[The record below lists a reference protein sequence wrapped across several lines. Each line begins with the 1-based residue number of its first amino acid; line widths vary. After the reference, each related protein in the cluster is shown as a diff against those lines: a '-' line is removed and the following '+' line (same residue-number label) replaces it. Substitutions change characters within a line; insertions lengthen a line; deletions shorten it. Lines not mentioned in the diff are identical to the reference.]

1 MSAHWLSEIAGAN
14 TAFRDRIDLQA
25 LPDSGLNQRLV
36 ITCMD
41 PRINLEAI
49 GLESPLPDGTRS
61 SNVGVIRT
69 AGARIDRRS
78 LFVALYWAN
87 VTEIV
92 VLGHTNCAVQA
103 AHPSVPVMSD
113 RMRDRVPGSE
123 SARFREEI
131 GATNNDLREW
141 IRTFKDLDQGV
152 IDEVAYIK
160 ALPFTGPDLI
170 VHGLTYDVTTGVVAV
185 VVKGN

>member
-1 MSAHWLSEIAGAN
+1 MSAHWLSEIADAN
-14 TAFRDRIDLQA
+14 TTFRDRIDPQS
-25 LPDSGLNQRLV
+25 LPDSGPNQRLV

-49 GLESPLPDGTRS
+49 GIGAAQPDGTNS
-61 SNVGVIRT
+61 SSIGVIRT

-92 VLGHTNCAVQA
+92 VLGHTKCAVQA

-113 RMRDRVPGSE
+113 RMRDRVPGGE
-123 SARFREEI
+123 IARFREEI
-131 GATNNDLREW
+131 GATNDDLREW
-141 IRTFKDLDQGV
+141 IRTFKDLDQGI

-170 VHGLTYDVTTGVVAV
+170 VHGLTYDVTTGTVKV
-185 VVKGN
+185 VVNGN